1 MEPTIQTSHTTY
13 YVYVY
18 AGKHTLTPAT
28 TPILSRTA
36 NQEYRVS
43 ITQNQIM

>member
-1 MEPTIQTSHTTY
+1 MEPTIQTSYTTY
-13 YVYVY
+13 YVY

-28 TPILSRTA
+28 TAILPRAA

-43 ITQNQIM
+43 IKQNQIT